1 MERVKSVCYNRIFT
15 SLDLKLLKPN
25 SNYSAFYLANS
36 GYLPPNNN
44 SKAKL
49 GDIDCFLHVPI

>member
-25 SNYSAFYLANS
+25 NLKLKTPSQGSGSCKVNDTHSLVLAQGLS
-36 GYLPPNNN
+36 
-44 SKAKL
+44 SKQRK
-49 GDIDCFLHVPI
+49 